1 MQPTIAILPYKF
13 INKLFLVVQ
22 FNFNKKRAVV
32 IVSDQSVL
40 FINFF
45 KFRVKVFLESR
56 VLKTKQLDI

>member
-1 MQPTIAILPYKF
+1 MQPTIAKLPYKF
-13 INKLFLVVQ
+13 MNKLFLVVQ